1 MIELINKLRQLQANA
16 FIYYTKAHGYH
27 WDVEGI
33 LFEQFHSMFG
43 DVYEDAWNS
52 VDDYAEWIRRFGE
65 KAAFDVMGALANSN
79 VKYDLGP
86 DTGNPIAMLQS
97 LRNSNNIII
106 TDLKNAFPVATAAN
120 EEGVANF
127 IAERIDAHQ
136 KWQWKFDASL
146 KSMVNN

>member
-1 MIELINKLRQLQANA
+1 MEELIGRLRQLQANA
-16 FIYYTKAHGYH
+16 FIYYSKAHGYH

-43 DVYEDAWNS
+43 DIYEDAWSS
-52 VDDYAEWIRRFGE
+52 VDDYAEWIRRFGA
-65 KAAFDVMGALANSN
+65 KASFNVTEAAMISN

-86 DTGNPIAMLQS
+86 DSSNPIAMLQS
-97 LRNSNNIII
+97 LYNSNEIII
-106 TDLKNAFPVATAAN
+106 SDLKQAFPIATQAN

-136 KWQWKFDASL
+136 KWQWKLRSSL
-146 KSMVNN
+146 MTTINS

>member
-1 MIELINKLRQLQANA
+1 MEDLINKLRLLQADT

-43 DVYEDAWNS
+43 DVYEDAFEA
-52 VDDYAEWIRRFGE
+52 VDKWAEWIRMLGA
-65 KAAFDVMGALANSN
+65 KASFDVLSALSTSS

-86 DTGNPIAMLQS
+86 DSSNPIDMLRS
-97 LRNSNNIII
+97 LYMSNELIIN
-106 TDLKNAFPVATAAN
+106 DLNEAFSLATLN
-120 EEGVANF
+120 HEEGLANF
-127 IAERIDAHQ
+127 IAERIESHQ
-136 KWQWKFDASL
+136 KWKWKFSASL

>member
-1 MIELINKLRQLQANA
+1 MEELISKLRLLQANA

-52 VDDYAEWIRRFGE
+52 VDDYAEWLRRFDV
-65 KAAFDVMGALANSN
+65 KASFDVMTSLSTSN

-86 DTGNPIAMLQS
+86 GNSNPIAMLQS
-97 LRNSNNIII
+97 LYNSNVIII

-127 IAERIDAHQ
+127 IAERIDSHQ
-136 KWQWKFDASL
+136 KWQWKFSASL
-146 KSMVNN
+146 KSMGAN

>member
-1 MIELINKLRQLQANA
+1 MEELLNKLRLLQSNA

-43 DVYEDAWNS
+43 DLYQDVWESIDE
-52 VDDYAEWIRRFGE
+52 YAEWLRRLGV
-65 KAAFDVMGALANSN
+65 KASFDVMSALSNSN
-79 VKYDLGP
+79 IKYDLSP
-86 DTGNPIAMLQS
+86 DASNPVIMIQS
-97 LRNSNNIII
+97 LLNSNSIMIN
-106 TDLKNAFPVATAAN
+106 DLKEAFPIATAAN
-120 EEGVANF
+120 EEGAANY

-136 KWQWKFDASL
+136 KWGWKLSASL